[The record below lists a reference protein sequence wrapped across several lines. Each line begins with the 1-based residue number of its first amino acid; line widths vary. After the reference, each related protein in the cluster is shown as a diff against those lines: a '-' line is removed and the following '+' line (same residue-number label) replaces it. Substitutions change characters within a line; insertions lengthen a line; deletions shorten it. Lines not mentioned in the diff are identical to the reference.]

1 MCFSLNVILVTA
13 ATYQDEEL
21 RQHPSNTQQQQH
33 LRLKGKNEKKRDL
46 LKYSNKGKRHVY
58 GMEIYKFC
66 AHNRVFLEGLPA
78 ILRTESRCCLRLQL
92 TDKQIRKYE
101 KD

>member
-13 ATYQDEEL
+13 ATYQDEEEL

-46 LKYSNKGKRHVY
+46 LKLFEQREETCIWHGN
-58 GMEIYKFC
+58 
-66 AHNRVFLEGLPA
+66 L
-78 ILRTESRCCLRLQL
+78 
-92 TDKQIRKYE
+92 
-101 KD
+101 